1 MSEIKKTLQM
11 QRDFYRSGK
20 TRDINLRIE
29 KLKKLRLALQESEQG
44 FYDAMQADFGKCAFE
59 VYVSELALV
68 ISGIKNYEKKLR
80 RMTRTKT
87 TPRTLSSFHSKS
99 TIMMEPYGNVL
110 IISPWNYPVQLTL
123 SPLVGAIAAGNTV
136 IIKPSRYVPQTTA
149 LIKKIVEQVFSQEHV
164 AVVEG
169 GTKANIALLK
179 EKFDYIFFTGGT
191 AVGKIV
197 MKAAADNLTPLT
209 LELGGKSPAIVDET
223 ADIDKTA
230 KSIVWAKFLNAGQT
244 CIAPDFVMVKKQV
257 EDKLMESMQY
267 YIEEFYGDEPKESPD
282 LARIISTKH
291 FDRITALI
299 DYDKV
304 VVGGDGDRKQR
315 YIAPTIMEDVTFE
328 DTVMQ
333 EEIFGPLLPV
343 LTYESESELI
353 DRLQKRPTPLAMYV
367 YSKDK
372 KRAKRLIDMLPSGG
386 AVINDAM
393 IHFANPHLPFGGKGS
408 SGFGKYHGKYSLDTF
423 SHHRA
428 VVYRSLLFDLP
439 RYAPYKG
446 KLGFIKKFM

>member
-1 MSEIKKTLQM
+1 MSEIKKTLGM
-11 QRDFYRSGK
+11 QRDFYRAGK
-20 TRDINLRIE
+20 TRDINFRIE

-80 RMTRTKT
+80 RLTRTKT
-87 TPRTLSSFHSKS
+87 TRGTLASFHSKS
-99 TIMMEPYGNVL
+99 TIKMEPYGNIL

-136 IIKPSRYVPQTTA
+136 IIKPSRYVPQTAA
-149 LIKKIVEQVFSQEHV
+149 LIKKIVEQVFSREHV
-164 AVVEG
+164 TVVEG
-169 GTKANIALLK
+169 GTEANIALLK

-230 KSIVWAKFLNAGQT
+230 KSIIWAKFLNAGQT

-257 EDKLMESMQY
+257 KDKLLKSMQY

-299 DYDKV
+299 NYDKV
-304 VVGGDGDRKQR
+304 VVGGDSDRKLR
-315 YIAPTIMEDVTFE
+315 YISPTIMEEVTFD

-343 LTYESESELI
+343 ISYENEDELI
-353 DRLQKRPTPLAMYV
+353 DTLQKRPTPLAMYV
-367 YSKDK
+367 YSRDK
-372 KRAKRLIDMLPSGG
+372 KRAKRLLDMLPSGG
-386 AVINDAM
+386 AVVNDAM

-408 SGFGKYHGKYSLDTF
+408 SGFGKYHGKHSLNTF